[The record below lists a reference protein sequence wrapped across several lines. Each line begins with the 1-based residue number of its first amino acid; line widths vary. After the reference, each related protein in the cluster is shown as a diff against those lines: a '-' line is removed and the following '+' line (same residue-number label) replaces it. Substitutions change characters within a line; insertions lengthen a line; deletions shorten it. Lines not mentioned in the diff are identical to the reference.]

1 MSARKLSRL
10 AGLVFVLAALFG
22 GVGAAAA
29 VAEHEAGGPSA
40 VEALIQSK
48 IAGDIVWG

>member
-22 GVGAAAA
+22 GVGATTI
-29 VAEHEAGGPSA
+29 VAQHEAGGSSVTSA
-40 VEALIQSK
+40 LAQTTQ
-48 IAGDIVWG
+48 GDTVWN